1 MKPVGILSVNHLAL
15 GLWMRKAV
23 EISKYYPEV
32 GWSEKDRSFIWIFWE
47 DKNVYMNS
55 VCVFVGLLGYTL
67 NRCSEEGIEKSLK
80 F

>member
-1 MKPVGILSVNHLAL
+1 MKPVGILLVNHLAL

-23 EISKYYPEV
+23 EISKYYYV
-32 GWSEKDRSFIWIFWE
+32 VVLSEKARSFIWIFWE
-47 DKNVYMNS
+47 EKYVYMKS

-67 NRCSEEGIEKSLK
+67 NRYSEKGIEKRLE